1 MKTKL
6 PKKYSDTVLYVT
18 DDSRECC
25 LDTAFLLTP
34 LSVKYIDNAKEAGAL
49 IKADELASY
58 FDFSSIKII
67 GITGTNGKTTTA
79 AAIYSMLLD
88 LGYKVAMQGT
98 RGFFINGERQENK
111 SLTTPMQLG
120 NFMHI
125 QEAINMGCEFF
136 VTEVSS
142 HAIVQKRIEGLNFA
156 LKIFTN
162 LTQDHLDFHKTYEDY
177 KDAKLSFLKNGN
189 ILFNIDDD
197 AAINIKGTSYGLE
210 KNSDYKVSAFSE
222 NNGLMFVLNS
232 KSEQCSFSSDMVGR
246 FNIYNLTAAIAAVQ
260 ILTNKKL
267 QEFTEPIEQFGGVEG
282 RMQVVSNEPLIV
294 VDFAHTPDGIARA
307 LDALKSKDLI
317 VVFGAGGDRDAT
329 KRPLMAKE
337 VAMRSRVMIVTSDNP
352 RSENPE
358 TIIEQILL
366 GVPNNYQ
373 GRVFIEP
380 NRKEAIKEAINMQN
394 SNYAVV
400 ILGKGD
406 ETYQEIAGQKLPFDD
421 REVVKEILRQI

>member
-18 DDSRECC
+18 DDTRECSADC
-25 LDTAFLLTP
+25 AFLLTP

-98 RGFFINGERQENK
+98 RGFFINSERQENK

-125 QEAINMGCEFF
+125 QEAINQGCEFF
-136 VTEVSS
+136 VMEVSS
-142 HAIVQKRIEGLNFA
+142 HAIVQKRIEGLSFA

-162 LTQDHLDFHKTYEDY
+162 LTQDHLDFHKTFEDY
-177 KDAKLSFLKNGN
+177 KEAKLSFLKNGN
-189 ILFNIDDD
+189 VLFNIDDD
-197 AAINIKGTSYGLE
+197 ASVNLKGTSYGLE
-210 KNSDYKVSAFSE
+210 KNADYKVSAFSE
-222 NNGLMFVLNS
+222 NSGLMFVLNS
-232 KSEQCSFSSDMVGR
+232 KNEQSSFSSDMVGR
-246 FNIYNLTAAIAAVQ
+246 FNIYNLSAAVAAVQ
-260 ILTNKKL
+260 MLTNKNL
-267 QEFTEPIEQFGGVEG
+267 QELGEHVENFGGVEG
-282 RMQVVSNEPLIV
+282 RMQVISTNPLIV

-317 VVFGAGGDRDAT
+317 VVFGAGGDRDMA

-337 VAMRSRVMIVTSDNP
+337 VAMRAKIAIVTSDNP
-352 RSENPE
+352 RSEDPE
-358 TIIEQILL
+358 VIIEQILQ
-366 GVPNNYQ
+366 GIPQSYQ
-373 GRVFIEP
+373 GRVFVEP
-380 NRKEAIKEAINMQN
+380 NRKEAIKEAMKMQDD
-394 SNYAVV
+394 SYAVI

-406 ETYQEIAGQKLPFDD
+406 ETYQEIAGQKFPFDD